1 MVQEGHVIL
10 YDGVA
15 IVGIQVMRPEQGEA
29 TGHAE
34 RATAADDGEL
44 PPDRVRD
51 GVPREHDESAAVEGP
66 VRELEVHA
74 EDKRRLAFPGREVQ
88 ALRVP
93 HHLGLPLGP
102 LGEHVIGGVDGA
114 EGHGVAV
121 LGPVVGAASHEDGRR
136 VLPAQ
141 GVVEEEVELGDLL
154 ATGKQFSGGVA
165 LEGDEGKEDGKE
177 QSWSWSRHGVPFFL

>member
-1 MVQEGHVIL
+1 MVHKGHVIL

-15 IVGIQVMRPEQGEA
+15 IVSVQVMRPEQGEA
-29 TGHAE
+29 PGHPE
-34 RATAADDGEL
+34 RAAAAYDGEL

-51 GVPREHDESAAVEGP
+51 RVPREHDERAAIEGP

-74 EDKRRLAFPGREVQ
+74 EDKRRLAFAGRDVQ

-93 HHLGLPLGP
+93 HHLGLPLGS

-121 LGPVVGAASHEDGRR
+121 HGPVVGAASHEDGRR

-141 GVVEEEVELGDLL
+141 GVVEEEVEMGDLL
-154 ATGKQFSGGVA
+154 AMGKQLSGGVA
-165 LEGDEGKEDGKE
+165 SEGDDGEEDGEE
-177 QSWSWSRHGVPFFL
+177 QGWSPHDALCFL